1 MSLPVAAKAAKVNLM
16 TQEEF
21 KSAIVTPQVP
31 VINEELNDSRLSQLF
46 SNDGEELHTFTA
58 SQGALYLPM
67 QINARP
73 ERSSEGSIFT
83 YSESAYPSQ
92 LIQTAANL
100 APF

>member
-1 MSLPVAAKAAKVNLM
+1 M
-16 TQEEF
+16 
-21 KSAIVTPQVP
+21 TPQVP
-31 VINEELNDSRLSQLF
+31 VIHEELNDSRLSQLF
-46 SNDGEELHTFTA
+46 SNDGDEQLHTFTA

-100 APF
+100 APFQSNLPRSSGG